1 MARDLSE
8 QNLSI
13 RINVS
18 ARMETQDF
26 QLAVRQRA
34 ANLIIHLVIPIK
46 AVCS

>member
-18 ARMETQDF
+18 ARKETQDF
-26 QLAVRQRA
+26 QFAIRQRA
-34 ANLIIHLVIPIK
+34 ANLIIHLVISIK